1 MKEWYKSTAPQ
12 PGDGKERKDHTPF
25 VLEQLSREPRQ
36 LPTLTLKDN
45 ITSETNLNKN
55 TENTDT
61 KKRNCNYSVKWE
73 SDMDMFNNKEIE
85 TNPFAKSDAE
95 HCRTGFQCKSGKCN
109 QFYCEQ

>member
-1 MKEWYKSTAPQ
+1 MSKYIIFLLLLLLVITLVVVNEKF
-12 PGDGKERKDHTPF
+12 K
-25 VLEQLSREPRQ
+25 
-36 LPTLTLKDN
+36 PTNALNPLNPLTLKDN
-45 ITSETNLNKN
+45 VTSETHSTEKN
-55 TENTDT
+55 GRN

-109 QFYCEQ
+109 QFYCDQ